1 MKKLFLIILFGLF
14 CFSKGTLA
22 QIGISDT
29 LTYLKS
35 IEANKSQYIGQPFS
49 ILLNTLQLDIK
60 FFQPFATKPHDRFK
74 ETTTIFSFYF
84 PNSNAEMYLASP
96 SLTIIWET
104 PLDINQS
111 FQIFG
116 IGNNKGRWNTA
127 ALSYY
132 SSSIIKN
139 IVIIE

>member
-1 MKKLFLIILFGLF
+1 MKKLLFITLLGLF
-14 CFSKGTLA
+14 SFSKNTFA
-22 QIGISDT
+22 QIGVSDT

-35 IEANKSQYIGQPFS
+35 IEANKSQYIGHPFS
-49 ILLNTLQLDIK
+49 ILLNTLQLEIK
-60 FFQPFATKPHDRFK
+60 FFQPFASKPHDRFK

-84 PNSNAEMYLASP
+84 PNSNAEMYLTSP

-116 IGNNKGRWNTA
+116 PSNNKGRWNPTA
-127 ALSYY
+127 LAHY
-132 SSSIIKN
+132 SNSIIKN
-139 IVIIE
+139 IIIIE

>member
-1 MKKLFLIILFGLF
+1 MKNIFILTLIVSTI
-14 CFSKGTLA
+14 FSKEIKA
-22 QIGISDT
+22 QTGVPDT
-29 LTYLKS
+29 LVYLKT

-49 ILLNTLQLDIK
+49 ILNNALHVEIK
-60 FFQPFATKPHDRFK
+60 FFQPFASKPHDRFK

-84 PNSNAEMYLASP
+84 PNSNAEMYLTSP

-127 ALSYY
+127 ALSHY